1 VSSSSDRIQREIF
14 LRAPV
19 ARVWQAL
26 ATPRE
31 FGTWFGVD
39 LDGEF
44 TPGARLT
51 GRVTHPGYEHLTWD
65 VTIERMD
72 APRTLAWRWHPHA
85 IDAHA
90 DYSSEATTLVEFEL
104 DGVKGGTQLR
114 VTESGFD
121 RLPPE
126 RRDVAYRGNADGWTT
141 QLQAIQA
148 YVS

>member
-51 GRVTHPGYEHLTWD
+51 GRVTHPGYQHLTWD
-65 VTIERMD
+65 VTIERVE

-85 IDAHA
+85 IDASA
-90 DYSSEATTLVEFEL
+90 DYSGEAMTLVEFEL
-104 DGVKGGTQLR
+104 EGVEGGTQLR

-148 YVS
+148 HVS

>member
-1 VSSSSDRIQREIF
+1 VSSSSYRIQSEIF

-26 ATPRE
+26 ATARE
-31 FGTWFGVD
+31 FGIWFGVD

-44 TPGARLT
+44 TPGARLR

-65 VTIERMD
+65 VTIERVE
-72 APRTLAWRWHPHA
+72 APRTLAWRWHPQA
-85 IDAHA
+85 IDAHV

-104 DGVKGGTQLR
+104 EGVEGGTQLR

-126 RRDVAYRGNADGWTT
+126 RRDVAYRGDADGWAA
-141 QLQAIQA
+141 QLQAIEA
-148 YVS
+148 YVG

>member
-26 ATPRE
+26 ATARE

-44 TPGARLT
+44 TPGARLQ
-51 GRVTHPGYEHLTWD
+51 GRVTHPGYQHLTWE
-65 VTIERMD
+65 VTIERVE
-72 APRTLAWRWHPHA
+72 APRTLAWRWHSHA

-90 DYSSEATTLVEFEL
+90 DYSREATTLVEFEL
-104 DGVKGGTQLR
+104 ESVEGGTQLR

-126 RRDVAYRGNADGWTT
+126 RRDVAYRGNADGWTA

-148 YVS
+148 YVR

>member
-51 GRVTHPGYEHLTWD
+51 GRVTHPGYQHLTWD
-65 VTIERMD
+65 VTIERVE

-85 IDAHA
+85 IDASA
-90 DYSSEATTLVEFEL
+90 DYSGEAMTLVEFEL
-104 DGVKGGTQLR
+104 EGVEGGTQLR

>member
-1 VSSSSDRIQREIF
+1 MRSNSDRIQREIF

-26 ATPRE
+26 ATARE

-51 GRVTHPGYEHLTWD
+51 GRVTHPGYQHLTWD
-65 VTIERMD
+65 VVIERVE
-72 APRTLAWRWHPHA
+72 APRILAWRWHPHA
-85 IDAHA
+85 IDALA

-104 DGVKGGTQLR
+104 EDVEGGTQLR
-114 VTESGFD
+114 LTESGFD

-126 RRDVAYRGNADGWTT
+126 RRDIAYRGNADGWTA
-141 QLQAIQA
+141 QLQAIDA
-148 YVS
+148 HIG

>member
-1 VSSSSDRIQREIF
+1 MNSSSDRIQREIF
-14 LRAPV
+14 LHASV
-19 ARVWQAL
+19 VRVWQAL
-26 ATPRE
+26 ATVRE

-51 GRVTHPGYEHLTWD
+51 GRVTHPGCQHLTWD
-65 VTIERMD
+65 VTIERVE

-85 IDAHA
+85 IDALA

-104 DGVKGGTQLR
+104 EGVEGGTLLR

-121 RLPPE
+121 RLPPG
-126 RRDVAYRGNADGWTT
+126 RRDVAYRGNADGWAA
-141 QLQAIQA
+141 QLQAIRA
-148 YVS
+148 YVG

>member
-1 VSSSSDRIQREIF
+1 MSPSSDRIQRVIF

-26 ATPRE
+26 ATARE
-31 FGTWFGVD
+31 FGIWFGVD

-44 TPGARLT
+44 TPGARLR
-51 GRVTHPGYEHLTWD
+51 GRVTHPGYQHLTWD
-65 VTIERMD
+65 VTIERVE

-85 IDAHA
+85 IDARA

-104 DGVKGGTQLR
+104 EGVEGGTQLR
-114 VTESGFD
+114 MNESGFD

-126 RRDVAYRGNADGWTT
+126 RRDVTYRGNADGWAA
-141 QLQAIQA
+141 QLQAIQT
-148 YVS
+148 YVG

>member
-1 VSSSSDRIQREIF
+1 MSSSSDRIEREIF

-26 ATPRE
+26 ATARE

-51 GRVTHPGYEHLTWD
+51 GRVTHPGYRRLTWE
-65 VTIERMD
+65 VTIERVET
-72 APRTLAWRWHPHA
+72 PRTLAWRWHPHVV
-85 IDAHA
+85 DAQV

-104 DGVKGGTQLR
+104 EGVEGGTQLR

-126 RRDVAYRGNADGWTT
+126 RRDIAYRGYADGWPA

-148 YVS
+148 YVG

>member
-1 VSSSSDRIQREIF
+1 VSSTSDRIQREIF

-19 ARVWQAL
+19 GRVWQAL
-26 ATPRE
+26 ATARE

-51 GRVTHPGYEHLTWD
+51 GRVTHPGYQHLTWD
-65 VTIERMD
+65 VTIERVE
-72 APRTLAWRWHPHA
+72 APRTLAWRWHPYA
-85 IDAHA
+85 VDAHA

-104 DGVKGGTQLR
+104 EDVEGGTQLC
-114 VTESGFD
+114 VTESGFA

-126 RRDVAYRGNADGWTT
+126 RRDVAYRGNADGWTA
-141 QLQAIQA
+141 QLQAIQS